1 MGGVYQPSSGR
12 ATVAFFLLPLWKKVA
27 MGGLWPPFFDANADA
42 LHRLCEIRTG

>member
-1 MGGVYQPSSGR
+1 
-12 ATVAFFLLPLWKKVA
+12 VA